1 MFGVAVALVRRA
13 VPQRGFPVFCV
24 DHRSCSW
31 TRFRYSCGRW
41 NRRRAVR
48 GLPRSSLRPLSA
60 IAIKLLPPAKAAALD
75 RLLRRSDVREGF
87 IDAAS
92 YPDEV
97 IRKHDHGGQFSPW
110 HYVNWP
116 VDTTEYDQ
124 SVCKPECIL
133 QELPKQIEALQSSD
147 LQAKALA
154 LSWVIHL
161 VGDLHQ
167 PLHVAD
173 RFVDGHDDRGGL
185 AGNTPCRSRSRAT
198 CGRQALAIFERL
210 RQTGDPKDGIG
221 HVSLLLRIGDPR
233 RRANSQL
240 LRHTTD
246 GRHDPSPTLPGD
258 MMRQLG

>member
-1 MFGVAVALVRRA
+1 VGTVSILMWAV
-13 VPQRGFPVFCV
+13 
-24 DHRSCSW
+24 
-31 TRFRYSCGRW
+31 
-41 NRRRAVR
+41 AVR